1 MQRRSPRLSNAC
13 PRLSNAWKID
23 KLLAMCRQQLFAEN
37 STATCRQQRIAENSD
52 ALFDLRMEHEPKMLQ
67 LIENLPLKYLNWQ
80 QANGRTALHEASATG
95 KHKIVKALLAKGVDE
110 FLVERDEWTAFD
122 LACLNSH
129 SIVVSVF
136 MTGQPEYTNVIF
148 AACIRL
154 RLRTVTALMNRG
166 SVYDAGDD
174 YSKLALSRICRNS
187 SNSEDSS
194 AWEMAEFMIAWLCAD
209 VNYLRDVPSE
219 THIFTETHLHAACR
233 NNNTAIAEI
242 LLKYGADVTIGS
254 NADGESPFWWAC
266 HHNNLFLARRI
277 IHHKSVALCRTGRKR
292 QGLSYGALRLIT
304 DPAERVALEHYAKGE
319 PKWIRRKAFAYFL
332 NSIKELPITTVL
344 AKVLGVIELKRTIGS
359 FL

>member
-1 MQRRSPRLSNAC
+1 MKALQRTTPRLSNAT
-13 PRLSNAWKID
+13 KID

-37 STATCRQQRIAENSD
+37 SE

-67 LIENLPLKYLNWQ
+67 WIEQLPLEKLNGQ
-80 QANGRTALHEASATG
+80 QANGRTALHEAAATG
-95 KHKIVKALLAKGVDE
+95 KHVIVKALLAKGVDE
-110 FLVERDEWTAFD
+110 FLVEREEQWTAFD
-122 LACLNSH
+122 LACLNAH
-129 SIVVSVF
+129 SLVVSVF
-136 MTGQPEYTNVIF
+136 MTGQPVYTNVIF

-154 RLRTVTALMNRG
+154 RLRTVTALINRG

-174 YSKLALSRICRNS
+174 YNKLALRRIC
-187 SNSEDSS
+187 SNSQYRENFS
-194 AWEMAEFMIAWLCAD
+194 AGEMAEFMIAWLCAD
-209 VNYLRDVPSE
+209 VNYLDKQSE
-219 THIFTETHLHAACR
+219 PNISETHLHAACR

-242 LLKYGADVTIGS
+242 LFKYGADVTIGTH
-254 NADGESPFWWAC
+254 ADGKSPFWWAC

>member
-1 MQRRSPRLSNAC
+1 MKALQRTTPRLSNAT
-13 PRLSNAWKID
+13 KID

-37 STATCRQQRIAENSD
+37 SE

-67 LIENLPLKYLNWQ
+67 WIEQLPLEKLNGQ

-154 RLRTVTALMNRG
+154 RLRTVTALINRG

-174 YSKLALSRICRNS
+174 YNKLALRRIC
-187 SNSEDSS
+187 SNSQYRENFS
-194 AWEMAEFMIAWLCAD
+194 AGEMAEFMIAWLCAD
-209 VNYLRDVPSE
+209 VNYLDKQSE
-219 THIFTETHLHAACR
+219 PNISETHLHAACR

-242 LLKYGADVTIGS
+242 LFKYGADVTIGTH
-254 NADGESPFWWAC
+254 ADGKSPFWWAC

-277 IHHKSVALCRTGRKR
+277 IHYKSEASCRTGRKR
-292 QGLSYGALRLIT
+292 EGLSYGAFRLIT

-332 NSIKELPITTVL
+332 NSIKESPITTVL